1 MKNLVFIPARSGSKG
16 IKNKNLSVINN
27 KSLID
32 YTFEFAIKIK
42 KKYKNFDILLSTDS
56 KTILKKTEKF
66 KYNYNYI
73 RPKSLSGDRS
83 LVIDAILHGIKW
95 YELNLE
101 KIDNVLMLQPTNP
114 YRIYKDFETLFNQ
127 FTKKKYSSYVSV
139 IKMKEH
145 PFECIYYYKNKWD
158 YIVSSKKK
166 LFGRQS
172 YDPNYFFIDGSY
184 YLSKKNFLQKHKSFL
199 VKNHTSFFKLSHN
212 YPFDIDDKN
221 DLNLVKSFKFLK

>member
-1 MKNLVFIPARSGSKG
+1 MQLKLK
-16 IKNKNLSVINN
+16 
-27 KSLID
+27 
-32 YTFEFAIKIK
+32 KI
-42 KKYKNFDILLSTDS
+42 KNFDILLSTDS
-56 KTILKKTEKF
+56 KKNFKKTEKF

-127 FTKKKYSSYVSV
+127 FTKKEYSSYVSV

-145 PFECIYYYKNKWD
+145 PSECIYYYKNKWD
-158 YIVSSKKK
+158 YIVSSKK
-166 LFGRQS
+166 
-172 YDPNYFFIDGSY
+172 NYSEDNHMTQTIFLLMEVIIY
-184 YLSKKNFLQKHKSFL
+184 QKKIFYKNISHFL
-199 VKNHTSFFKLSHN
+199 
-212 YPFDIDDKN
+212 
-221 DLNLVKSFKFLK
+221 